1 MRHIYPLEFSRRDL
15 LRLMGAAGLALPL
28 RAAAQPAK
36 AKAKAVIQIWMWGG
50 PAHLD
55 TFDPKPAAGYDYCG
69 PFDKPIA
76 TNVAGVQINELL
88 PLLAQQADKYSL
100 IRSMTHG
107 IYAHETAS
115 YAVQTGRKPGER
127 MVYPCAGAVV
137 SLFKGKDAASG
148 GLIPPYIVLTQPQ
161 GRFAENGFL
170 SERYRPFAT
179 GGDPA
184 QARFAVEGV
193 VAQGVTDKRQ
203 QDRRQLL
210 HQLNTLE
217 QARQD
222 AAWKELDQAEQQ
234 AYELILGDAG
244 KVFDL
249 AQEKDEMRDRYGRN
263 TFGQS
268 CLAARRL
275 VERGVPYITIN
286 YQGWD
291 THRQNFQTMRQK
303 LPQMDK
309 GLAALLQDLAERGL
323 LGSTIV
329 WWSGEFG
336 RTPKVQWEA
345 PWNGGRNHWGDCFCA
360 LLAGGGFQGG
370 HIVGSTDARG
380 EQVRDRPVYPADV
393 IGSIYQLLGIDP
405 DGKLPN
411 PEGLD
416 VPVMPAGAGRLTEIL

>member
-1 MRHIYPLEFSRRDL
+1 MRQTYPLEFSRRDL
-15 LRLMGAAGLALPL
+15 LRLLGAAGLALPL
-28 RAAAQPAK
+28 RPAVRP

-76 TNVAGVQINELL
+76 TNVAGVEINELL
-88 PLLAQQADKYSL
+88 PLLAKQADKYSL

-107 IYAHETAS
+107 IFAHETAS

-127 MVYPCAGAVV
+127 LVYPSAGAVV
-137 SLFKGKDAASG
+137 SLLKGKDTGSG

-161 GRFAENGFL
+161 GRFSENGFL
-170 SERYRPFAT
+170 PERYRPFAT

-184 QARFAVEGV
+184 QARFAVEGI
-193 VAQGVTDKRQ
+193 VAPGVTDKRQ

-217 QARQD
+217 KARTD
-222 AAWKELDQAEQQ
+222 AAWKDLDQAEQQ

-249 AQEKDEMRDRYGRN
+249 TQEKDEMRDRYGRN

-309 GLAALLQDLAERGL
+309 GLATLLQDLDERGL
-323 LGSTIV
+323 LESTVV

-336 RTPKVQWEA
+336 RTPRVQWEA

-360 LLAGGGFQGG
+360 LLAGGGFKGG
-370 HIVGSTDARG
+370 QVVGSTDARG

-393 IGSIYQLLGIDP
+393 IGSVFQVLGIDP

-411 PEGLD
+411 PQGLD